1 MKKIVSAA
9 LVLTLLTALTGAS
22 ASPGGSS
29 DPLVT
34 LSYAQ
39 GAYKDALVEE
49 LVSAAE
55 ERLQEVYD
63 RAAASLGQT
72 APDARYTD
80 GRQGFTL
87 SGGTLTVPAGG
98 CVTVVSGDV
107 AAAVNSGEMIDASQG
122 SAASGSTLL
131 LNRRYIVAEGSVTLT
146 AAGSAQLFL
155 EGPYVPGSGVL
166 TPMDGSAPDKP
177 QQPQVV
183 FTDVSP
189 NGWAA
194 EAVSYMASHNLM
206 NGTSTTNKTFS
217 PAETTTRGMVVTIL
231 ARADGVDTTGS
242 SPWYQ
247 RGVEW
252 AVSAGVSDG
261 TKPTATIS
269 RQEIATML
277 WRYYG
282 QPACDQAPGM
292 PDDSAVASWAF
303 TAVSWC
309 VKNGIITGNGQG
321 LINPNGSARRDEVAA
336 MIYRALTKLG

>member
-98 CVTVVSGDV
+98 
-107 AAAVNSGEMIDASQG
+107 AS
-122 SAASGSTLL
+122 
-131 LNRRYIVAEGSVTLT
+131 R
-146 AAGSAQLFL
+146 
-155 EGPYVPGSGVL
+155 
-166 TPMDGSAPDKP
+166 
-177 QQPQVV
+177 
-183 FTDVSP
+183 
-189 NGWAA
+189 
-194 EAVSYMASHNLM
+194 
-206 NGTSTTNKTFS
+206 
-217 PAETTTRGMVVTIL
+217 
-231 ARADGVDTTGS
+231 
-242 SPWYQ
+242 WY
-247 RGVEW
+247 
-252 AVSAGVSDG
+252 
-261 TKPTATIS
+261 
-269 RQEIATML
+269 
-277 WRYYG
+277 
-282 QPACDQAPGM
+282 PGM
-292 PDDSAVASWAF
+292 WP
-303 TAVSWC
+303 
-309 VKNGIITGNGQG
+309 
-321 LINPNGSARRDEVAA
+321 PP
-336 MIYRALTKLG
+336 